1 MRKFFS
7 YIKYFFYLAYNW
19 NIKIALHILRHET
32 RGEKK
37 YGISTTGADELKS
50 LEKKGIDID
59 HSTIYMPVSYDVLE
73 DALGHLDMKRCK
85 HFLDIGC
92 GKGRAMCVA
101 AYNGFAM
108 VTGIDLSKD
117 FCIATEKNL
126 EIVKHQVPHLQYK
139 VINNDAFYF
148 EIPADADCIFMFNP
162 FDEIVM
168 DAVAENILE
177 SFEMAPRKISLIYA
191 NPLHKEKLTDIGFK
205 QVYHTKK
212 MNYLEAVILEL
223 Q

>member
-7 YIKYFFYLAYNW
+7 YIKYFFYLGYNW
-19 NIKIALHILRHET
+19 NVKIAMHILRQEVK
-32 RGEKK
+32 GEKK
-37 YGISTTGADELKS
+37 YGIITTGADELRS
-50 LEKKGIDID
+50 LEKKGIEID

-73 DALGHLDMKRCK
+73 DVLAQLDITSYH

-101 AYNGFAM
+101 ACNGFTKL
-108 VTGIDLSKD
+108 TGIDFSKD
-117 FCIATEKNL
+117 FCIAAEENL
-126 EIVKHQVPHLQYK
+126 AIIKQRITGLQYK

-177 SFEMAPRKISLIYA
+177 SFEIAPRKISLIYA
-191 NPLHKEKLTDIGFK
+191 NPLHKEKLLDVGFK
-205 QVYHTKK
+205 QIYHTQK